1 MATGIHVQ
9 SVRRSRGRTLIEEM
23 SSPVTTPGITMA
35 AFFLITV
42 ALAAQRGGP
51 SALAPQEDRQQMP
64 SPTHEGVVY
73 AIADGQKLRVDVYE
87 PRKRTSPAPGVI
99 LIHGGGF
106 TDFDRSLMDEDASE
120 LAHAGFVAF
129 SIDYRLLKPHRPAAR
144 NVWPAQ
150 LEDCQ
155 SAVRWIR
162 QHAARYGV
170 DPDRIGAYG
179 HSSGGQL
186 AALLGLTDSS
196 DSSAPLISSKVQAVV
211 DLSGVSDFTSDH
223 DPDGDALFAS
233 LLGGT
238 EAQVPAAW
246 RDASPV
252 FQVHPG
258 DPPFLV
264 VHGIRDH
271 DVPIHQSQE
280 LVEALRKAGVNVTFL
295 QVDDDHFLRNEAVRQ
310 RILAQAVEFFSN
322 TLRRGSKGDLHISA
336 P

>member
-1 MATGIHVQ
+1 M
-9 SVRRSRGRTLIEEM
+9 
-23 SSPVTTPGITMA
+23 TTPGITMA
-35 AFFLITV
+35 ALLLMTV

-51 SALAPQEDRQQMP
+51 PALVPQGDRRQTP
-64 SPTHEGVVY
+64 SPTHDGIVY
-73 AIADGQKLRVDVYE
+73 AIADGQKLRLDVYE
-87 PRKRTSPAPGVI
+87 PRKHPSPAPGII

-106 TDFDRSLMDEDASE
+106 TDFDRSIMDDDASE

-129 SIDYRLLKPHRPAAR
+129 SIDYRLLKRNRHGAR

-150 LEDCQ
+150 LQDCQ

-162 QHAARYGV
+162 QHAAQYGV
-170 DPDRIGAYG
+170 DSDRIGAYG

-186 AALLGLTDSS
+186 AALLGLTDST
-196 DSSAPLISSKVQAVV
+196 DSSAPPVSSRVQAVV
-211 DLSGVSDFTSDH
+211 DLSGVTDFTSDH

-233 LLGGT
+233 LFGGT

-264 VHGIRDH
+264 VHGTRDH

-310 RILAQAVEFFSN
+310 HILAQAAEFFSN
-322 TLRRGSKGDLHISA
+322 ILRR
-336 P
+336 